1 MLTSRVWIMMW
12 FTSFRYRCWVLGLR
26 LASPRSPRASGA
38 FGLGEEK
45 AHESLVERS
54 DARASGQ
61 LMPAAGDLQIVEVH
75 ALAPVQRAQPAS
87 ERP

>member
-1 MLTSRVWIMMW
+1 MLASRVWIMW
-12 FTSFRYRCWVLGLR
+12 LTSFPASRCWGFGVGLFAR
-26 LASPRSPRASGA
+26 WRHASGA

-45 AHESLVERS
+45 AHESLVERP

-61 LMPAAGDLQIVEVH
+61 PMPAAGDLQIVEVH
-75 ALAPVQRAQPAS
+75 ALAPAQRKQPAS